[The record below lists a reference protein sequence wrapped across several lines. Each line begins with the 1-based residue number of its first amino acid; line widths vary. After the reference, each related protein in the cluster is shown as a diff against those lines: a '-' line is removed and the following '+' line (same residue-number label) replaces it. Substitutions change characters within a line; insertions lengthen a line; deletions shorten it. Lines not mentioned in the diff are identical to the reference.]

1 MVPRVLKKLKKK
13 QKKKPLCI
21 LKRKEIY
28 MKKSFSTHLFYAQF
42 KEWTTY
48 LVGVESKFSIN

>member
-1 MVPRVLKKLKKK
+1 MVPRVFFKKK
-13 QKKKPLCI
+13 E
-21 LKRKEIY
+21 KRKNLYIKREEIY

-42 KEWTTY
+42 KVWTAY